1 MGLRS
6 GPSSG
11 IIARAPREVVLL
23 DRALRDLAGIQAVER
38 RMIASHIDRLAMDA
52 LPRGAEALD
61 GQHRDHLRL
70 RIGRFRLLYR
80 VLDGELTVVAVL
92 VDP

>member
-11 IIARAPREVVLL
+11 VIARAPREVVVLE
-23 DRALRDLAGIQAVER
+23 RALRDLLAIQAVER
-38 RMIASHIDRLAMDA
+38 RMIASQIDRLAMDA

-61 GQHRDHLRL
+61 GAHRDHLRL

-80 VLDGELTVVAVL
+80 VIEGELTVVAVL

>member
-6 GPSSG
+6 GPISG
-11 IIARAPREVVLL
+11 IIARAPRDVVML
-23 DRALRDLAGIQAVER
+23 DRAMRDLEQIQAVER
-38 RMIASHIDRLAMDA
+38 RMLATHIDRLAVDA

-80 VLDGELTVVAVL
+80 VMEGELTVVAVL
-92 VDP
+92 TDP

>member
-1 MGLRS
+1 MGLSS

-23 DRALRDLAGIQAVER
+23 ERALRELLEIQAVER
-38 RMIASHIDRLAMDA
+38 RMLAFHIDKLAMDA

-70 RIGRFRLLYR
+70 RVGRFRLLYR
-80 VLDGELTVVAVL
+80 VLDHELTVVAVL
-92 VDP
+92 RDP

>member
-1 MGLRS
+1 
-6 GPSSG
+6 
-11 IIARAPREVVLL
+11 VVLE
-23 DRALRDLAGIQAVER
+23 RALRDLLAIQAVER
-38 RMIASHIDRLAMDA
+38 RMIASQIDRLAMDA

-61 GQHRDHLRL
+61 GAHRDHLRL

-80 VLDGELTVVAVL
+80 VIEGELTVVAVL

>member
-1 MGLRS
+1 M
-6 GPSSG
+6 
-11 IIARAPREVVLL
+11 VLE
-23 DRALRDLAGIQAVER
+23 RALRDLLAIQAVER
-38 RMIASHIDRLAMDA
+38 RMIASQIDRLAMDA

-61 GQHRDHLRL
+61 GAHRDHLRL

-80 VLDGELTVVAVL
+80 VIEGELTVVAVL

>member
-1 MGLRS
+1 VGLRS

-11 IIARAPREVVLL
+11 VIARAPREVVVLE
-23 DRALRDLAGIQAVER
+23 RALRDLLAIQAVER
-38 RMIASHIDRLAMDA
+38 RMIASQIDRLAMDA

-61 GQHRDHLRL
+61 GAHRDHLRL

-80 VLDGELTVVAVL
+80 VIEGELTVVAVL

>member
-1 MGLRS
+1 M
-6 GPSSG
+6 
-11 IIARAPREVVLL
+11 L
-23 DRALRDLAGIQAVER
+23 DRAMRDLEQIQAVER
-38 RMIASHIDRLAMDA
+38 RMLATHIDRLAVDA

-80 VLDGELTVVAVL
+80 VMEGELTVVAVL
-92 VDP
+92 TDP